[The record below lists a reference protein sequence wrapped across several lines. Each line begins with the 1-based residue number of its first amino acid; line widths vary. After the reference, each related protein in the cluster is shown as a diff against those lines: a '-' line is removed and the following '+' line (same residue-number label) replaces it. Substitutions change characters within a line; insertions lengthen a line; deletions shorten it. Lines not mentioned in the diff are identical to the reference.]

1 MGKIASLIVSY
12 CLKCEFA
19 PPWVLLELACLA
31 TLMLIYNYENLVQTV
46 VYVVLRLLIRSMV
59 FLLDFVFILAN

>member
-31 TLMLIYNYENLVQTV
+31 TLMLIYNYKNLVQTV
-46 VYVVLRLLIRSMV
+46 VYVVLLIRSMV

>member
-46 VYVVLRLLIRSMV
+46 VYVVLLIRSMV